1 MTWFKVDDGFSTHHK
16 VDALEEDQAL
26 GIAAWV
32 LCGSACARDMT
43 DGVVT
48 HAALRRTLAGWS
60 PKDRERA
67 ASALVRV
74 GLWTTHEGGWIFHD
88 WSNYQPMKSDV
99 EANRD
104 AGKERQRRSRE
115 RRVTPS
121 VTRDS
126 TVTNA
131 VTNEPV
137 TPSVTRDKS
146 VSHSDPSRPD
156 PSRPVPCVSEA
167 ETGQPAESP
176 APTSAPEHT
185 QGRTYVNGRLTLAD
199 TFRRAVEEHYKARQL
214 PAPRECRDPMDKTW
228 TDLAM
233 WLHETRQ
240 ARGWV
245 DDAHNQARKTV
256 EMFYASTDPRTV
268 AAKHDLSFLRKRP
281 GQYIGIE

>member
-1 MTWFKVDDGFSTHHK
+1 MTWFKVDDGFGEHAK
-16 VDALEEDQAL
+16 VDALGADMAPAL
-26 GIAAWV
+26 AVWL
-32 LCGSACARDMT
+32 LCGTASARSLT

-48 HAALRRTLAGWS
+48 PAMLARSCLLLSARDRARGAA
-60 PKDRERA
+60 
-67 ASALVRV
+67 ALVRV
-74 GLWTTHEGGWIFHD
+74 GLWHEVDGGWSFHD
-88 WSNYQPMKSDV
+88 WHKYQPTRANV
-99 EANRD
+99 EA
-104 AGKERQRRSRE
+104 ERECARE
-115 RRVTPS
+115 RMANVRANKARSSENVRANNSRTSGEHSPKFERSSLYPS
-121 VTRDS
+121 R
-126 TVTNA
+126 
-131 VTNEPV
+131 P
-137 TPSVTRDKS
+137 
-146 VSHSDPSRPD
+146 DPSRPD
-156 PSRPVPCVSEA
+156 PSRPDPCESEA

-176 APTSAPEHT
+176 APMSSPEHT

-214 PAPRECRDPMDKTW
+214 APPKECRDPMDKTW

-256 EMFYASTDPRTV
+256 EMFYSSTDPRTV